1 MDFVQAHL
9 LTLITVVPLLGAG
22 LVMLLPRDQ
31 ERLIK
36 WVSLLVSLIPLALAV
51 VVWVNFRPAAA
62 GFQFEER
69 AVWFPQIGAS
79 YHLGV
84 DGIGLAMVL
93 LTTLLTPLALLISF
107 SVTKNVRA
115 YFALF
120 LMLEMGML
128 GVFVTL
134 DLILF
139 FLFWE
144 IGLVPM
150 YFLINQWGSEKDERE
165 IWGGRKIKAR
175 TYAAF
180 KFILYT
186 MVGSLGLLLA
196 IQVIGLT
203 AGTFDIVRLHTF
215 WPTFSGS
222 LFGLPI
228 ATIKTIGFW
237 AFTIAF
243 ASYRKGWN
251 PDNVTAPLITLAGD
265 VITLPLLFLSFHI
278 VTGIGISVQT
288 LIFLLFIGAT
298 ILSFY
303 PFRCGMPHFRRI
315 VRESLP
321 VFMLCGLL
329 STFSGTLLGSNSEA
343 LLSYAALILIL
354 PAFLEDGG
362 AIGGILAARF
372 SSALHTGEISPGA
385 VPKKV
390 LPLFL
395 TMHIIGFIMFP
406 LIGIFGFVI
415 ATFFSVSASIY
426 EMVLISLIAGE
437 LLIFIV
443 NFLAFYLSMFSFR
456 MGINPDNVVIPV
468 LTSTMDFVGTICLL
482 GIAFMLHVV

>member
-1 MDFVQAHL
+1 MRIRIALGREMAKDLKESVFALSFSTFGIL
-9 LTLITVVPLLGAG
+9 LTAITLGVFTDALRDFPALLI
-22 LVMLLPRDQ
+22 
-31 ERLIK
+31 
-36 WVSLLVSLIPLALAV
+36 LIPPAIAMRGHIFSSLGSRLGTYLHTGELSVEEKSGTATENIYGSFTLSFSMSLYLGV
-51 VVWVNFRPAAA
+51 VVWFIANHLGIGGGGHISFLSIILISYLA
-62 GFQFEER
+62 GFLSAIIMT
-69 AVWFPQIGAS
+69 AV
-79 YHLGV
+79 
-84 DGIGLAMVL
+84 
-93 LTTLLTPLALLISF
+93 T
-107 SVTKNVRA
+107 
-115 YFALF
+115 
-120 LMLEMGML
+120 
-128 GVFVTL
+128 
-134 DLILF
+134 
-139 FLFWE
+139 
-144 IGLVPM
+144 
-150 YFLINQWGSEKDERE
+150 
-165 IWGGRKIKAR
+165 
-175 TYAAF
+175 
-180 KFILYT
+180 
-186 MVGSLGLLLA
+186 
-196 IQVIGLT
+196 
-203 AGTFDIVRLHTF
+203 
-215 WPTFSGS
+215 
-222 LFGLPI
+222 
-228 ATIKTIGFW
+228 
-237 AFTIAF
+237 FTIAF

-329 STFSGTLLGSNSEA
+329 STFSGTVLGSNSEA
-343 LLSYAALILIL
+343 LLSFAALILIL